1 MLNIQN
7 YLRTNPSFDG
17 LKKELGVFHRR
28 HVTHD
33 NLILFKYH
41 QKDSPDAHPVVRECR
56 GIILDEA
63 NDWRVV
69 CRAFDR
75 FFNYGEGHAADIDWS
90 TARVQEKLDGSLC
103 VMYHYAGKWHVAT
116 SGSPD
121 ASGKVRKAGV
131 RGAAAYTMKTFA
143 DYFWETFKAEGGE
156 VPAPGVG
163 EDLCFAFELMGPDN
177 RVVVVHDKPWMR
189 LLSVRDRVTG
199 EEFPPEQLASAI
211 GIRAVRSFSL
221 GSFEEIGASF
231 EHISPVS
238 QEGYVVVDAQGR
250 RVKVKHPGYVALHH
264 AKDGMGAKA
273 FVRIA
278 QTGETPEVIA
288 AFPEFAPML
297 KDMRLRYSKLCA
309 EVDAAYTRLKDI
321 PSQKDFAIEA
331 VKTPFSATLFAMRR
345 NGGEADDKLRDVD
358 PVKVMELMGV
368 SDEPEPELVVEE

>member
-7 YLRTNPSFDG
+7 YLRTNPSFDV
-17 LKKELGVFHRR
+17 LKRELGIFHRR
-28 HVTHD
+28 HVTHN

-41 QKDSPDAHPVVRECR
+41 QKDSPSAHPVVRECR

-63 NDWRVV
+63 NDWKVV

-75 FFNYGEGHAADIDWS
+75 FFNHGEGHAAEIDWAS
-90 TARVQEKLDGSLC
+90 ARVQEKLDGSLC
-103 VMYHYAGKWHVAT
+103 VMYHYAGEWHVAT

-121 ASGKVRKAGV
+121 ASGQVRQAGV
-131 RGAAAYTMKTFA
+131 RGQMGYGLKTFA
-143 DYFWETFKAEGGE
+143 DYFWETFRAQGGTF
-156 VPAPGVG
+156 PATV
-163 EDLCFAFELMGPDN
+163 DLCLAFELMGPDN
-177 RVVVVHDKPWMR
+177 HVVVVHNEPWVR
-189 LLSVRDRVTG
+189 LLAVRDRRTG
-199 EEFPPEQLASAI
+199 EELDINSYSELVNIEP
-211 GIRAVRSFSL
+211 VRSFPL
-221 GSFEEIGASF
+221 GSFEEIAASF

-238 QEGYVVVDAQGR
+238 QEGYVVVDGKGR

-297 KDMRLRYSKLCA
+297 KGMRERYAKLCA
-309 EVDAAYTRLKDI
+309 EVDAAYARLKDI
-321 PSQKDFAIEA
+321 PSQKDFALEA
-331 VKTPFSATLFAMRR
+331 TKTPFSATLFFMRR
-345 NGGEADDKLRDVD
+345 NGGEADEVLRHVD

-368 SDEPEPELVVEE
+368 SDDTVVEPTEE

>member
-1 MLNIQN
+1 M
-7 YLRTNPSFDG
+7 
-17 LKKELGVFHRR
+17 KELHIQKFLRQGNQLSDLRDFRIIHRR
-28 HVTHD
+28 HSIHSSLV
-33 NLILFKYH
+33 LLKYDIKAPFGESIV
-41 QKDSPDAHPVVRECR
+41 QECR
-56 GIILDEA
+56 GIVLDE
-63 NDWRVV
+63 NDDWNVV
-69 CRAFDR
+69 SRAFDK

-143 DYFWETFKAEGGE
+143 DYFWETFRAQGGQM
-156 VPAPGVG
+156 PMPGN
-163 EDLCFAFELMGPDN
+163 EHLCFAFELMGPDN

-189 LLSVRDRVTG
+189 LLAIRDRVTG
-199 EEFPPEQLASAI
+199 EEQNIEEYWGLVALPP
-211 GIRAVRSFSL
+211 VRSFPL
-221 GSFEEIGASF
+221 GSFEEIGKSF
-231 EHISPVS
+231 AHISPVS
-238 QEGYVVVDAQGR
+238 QEGYVVVDGQGR

-297 KDMRLRYSKLCA
+297 KDMRERYSKLCA
-309 EVDAAYTRLKDI
+309 EVDAAYARLKDI
-321 PSQKDFAIEA
+321 PSQKDFALEA

-345 NGGEADDKLRDVD
+345 SGGEADDKLRDVD